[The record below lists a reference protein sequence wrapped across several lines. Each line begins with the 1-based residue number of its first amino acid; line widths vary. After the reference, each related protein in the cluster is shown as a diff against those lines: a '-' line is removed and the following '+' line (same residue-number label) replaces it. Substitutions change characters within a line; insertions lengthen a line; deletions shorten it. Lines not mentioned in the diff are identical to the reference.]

1 MDQQTMELIKS
12 ALTVLQ
18 LVVTFGS
25 LCIMLYTF
33 KKFLAKPQDT
43 LAARVAALET
53 KVTELDAKLNE
64 YIEDIE
70 RSLQLSNEDSKL
82 VKEGC
87 MALQSTVYSLIEFEL
102 SYCRRTGY
110 DGDVSDLEDAAKEL
124 HNYLK
129 NK

>member
-1 MDQQTMELIKS
+1 MELIKS